1 MSTISNK
8 KLIDSNDQNNE
19 SLKIRL
25 KKIRKNSIISKRKRS
40 SIRKSRS
47 QNFLLF
53 DNEYDEDRCEIS
65 NFTRNLNQNMSS
77 LMNQINKK
85 SIQ

>member
-25 KKIRKNSIISKRKRS
+25 KKIRKNSILSKRKRS

>member
-1 MSTISNK
+1 MSTLSNK

>member
-47 QNFLLF
+47 QNFLLL